1 MTKDKRKRR
10 REARQRVS
18 LLAYLLPSLA
28 ASTFELEAP
37 LPVEEAAARLERL
50 QQVRI
55 SRSLS
60 LFRWL
65 LAGLFA
71 GRDALYMPD
80 SISAAPMAVR
90 LEYLDD
96 DTYRY
101 QMDVSDDLFRIQAR
115 GYLKRWEP
123 ETTLVTGEIAF
134 DVHYAGFLLR
144 TLVALVII
152 ALALALAALLL
163 RYMVNVWWLLF
174 DLTQAPPSQL
184 AGLGG
189 LLWAAAAAI
198 LWLNDVVAPA
208 HDKRHR
214 LVTRVEDL
222 LLFGLFRD

>member
-10 REARQRVS
+10 REARQQIS

-37 LPVEEAAARLERL
+37 LPVEEAAAQLEQL

-55 SRSLS
+55 SRSLP
-60 LFRWL
+60 LFRSL

-101 QMDVSDDLFRIQAR
+101 QVDVSDDLFRIQAR
-115 GYLKRWEP
+115 GCLKRWEL

-134 DVHYAGFLLR
+134 DVHYASFLLR

-152 ALALALAALLL
+152 VLALALAALLL
-163 RYMVNVWWLLF
+163 RYMVNVWWLLY
-174 DLTQAPPSQL
+174 DLEQSPPGQL

-189 LLWAAAAAI
+189 LLWSVAAAI

-222 LLFGLFRD
+222 LVFGLFRD

>member
-18 LLAYLLPSLA
+18 LLAYLLPPLA
-28 ASTFELEAP
+28 ASTFELESL
-37 LPVEEAAARLERL
+37 LPVEDAAARLERL
-50 QQVRI
+50 AQVRI
-55 SRSLS
+55 SRSLP
-60 LFRWL
+60 LFRSL

-71 GRDALYMPD
+71 GRDAVYLPD
-80 SISAAPMAVR
+80 SVSAAPMTVR

-96 DTYRY
+96 NTYRY
-101 QMDVSDDLFRIQAR
+101 QVDVSDDLFRIQTR

-144 TLVALVII
+144 TLVALVGLI
-152 ALALALAALLL
+152 LVLGGAALLL
-163 RYMVNVWWLLF
+163 RYMVNVWWLLH
-174 DLTQAPPSQL
+174 DLGQAPPGQL